1 MGSIMAAL
9 LQEPAPPLFFFL
21 TALDLHCCAGLSSRG
36 EWGLLSSCSAE
47 LLIMVPSLVV
57 EQGL

>member
-9 LQEPAPPLFFFL
+9 FFFFL
-21 TALDLHCCAGLSSRG
+21 PALDLHCCVGFSSCG
-36 EWGLLSSCSAE
+36 EWGLLSSCGAE
-47 LLIMVPSLVV
+47 LLTVGPSLVV